1 MEMNLQNKV
10 SFSKSGVACLTECG
24 GGNTKTGSVICIGD
38 QYGNPK
44 PAIYVPQKR
53 EYNGNHA
60 AIPVVP
66 GDVVVKVDRHHGDQL
81 DVETYRIVGWDASG
95 TIRYQQ
101 VSNQNNGVCADIYNA
116 AIAKVNC
123 FHCREPHYITNAER
137 FNKPIYGKVRYFV
150 GVNLAAETA
159 MVCAY
164 DTRFFWSNANPNGWT
179 YQQMCAAEGPHTN
192 EVFDSDSADDC
203 FALLAD
209 EYPTFSVWDR
219 TGHIYGRNN

>member
-1 MEMNLQNKV
+1 MEIKIQDKV

-53 EYNGNHA
+53 EYNGMHA
-60 AIPVVP
+60 AIPVNP

-81 DVETYRIVGWDASG
+81 DVETYRITGWDASG
-95 TIRYQQ
+95 TVNYQQ
-101 VSNQNNGVCADIYNA
+101 IPNQNNGVSADIYNA

-123 FHCREPHYITNAER
+123 FHCREPHYITNADR
-137 FNKPIYGKVRYFV
+137 FNQPIYGKVRYFV
-150 GVNLAAETA
+150 GVNHASGTA

-164 DTRFFWSNANPNGWT
+164 DTKYIWSNANPNGWT
-179 YQQMCAAEGPHTN
+179 YQQMCAADGPNTTEMFDN
-192 EVFDSDSADDC
+192 ERKDACFDYLKQN
-203 FALLAD
+203 F
-209 EYPTFSVWDR
+209 PTFSVWDR
-219 TGHIYGRNN
+219 TEYIYGRN

>member
-1 MEMNLQNKV
+1 MVEIQDKV
-10 SFSKSGVACLTECG
+10 SFSKSGVACLAECG

-38 QYGNPK
+38 QYGNAK

-53 EYNGNHA
+53 DFNGNHA

-81 DVETYRIVGWDASG
+81 DVVTYRIVGWDSAGNVS
-95 TIRYQQ
+95 YQQ
-101 VSNQNNGVCADIYNA
+101 IPNQNNGVCADIYNA

-123 FHCREPHYITNAER
+123 FHCREPHYITNVER

-150 GVNLAAETA
+150 GVNLSAETA

-164 DTRFFWSNANPNGWT
+164 DTRYFWSNANPNGWT
-179 YQQMCAAEGPHTN
+179 YQQMCAADGPHTS
-192 EVFDSDSADDC
+192 EMFDDVSKEAC
-203 FALLAD
+203 FDYLKHNF
-209 EYPTFSVWDR
+209 PTFSVWDR
-219 TGHIYGRNN
+219 TEFIYGRNN